1 MRDWEMGA
9 GSRVA
14 KGVAVAVSS
23 SCSICLSQS
32 EIRNAGHVVFSHRVG
47 REVQRVPATVGGG
60 GICSDSASII
70 DKRSIW
76 RLRAAPGA
84 NWVTRQSSQLL
95 ETTTVL
101 GANERKRMRRR
112 RR

>member
-32 EIRNAGHVVFSHRVG
+32 EIRNAGHVVFWHRVG
-47 REVQRVPATVGGG
+47 REAEGAGYSRWWWNLFRQRF
-60 GICSDSASII
+60 
-70 DKRSIW
+70 
-76 RLRAAPGA
+76 
-84 NWVTRQSSQLL
+84 N
-95 ETTTVL
+95 
-101 GANERKRMRRR
+101 N
-112 RR
+112 